1 MLTMK
6 NYLNKAL
13 LYKEWKNVRA
23 LSGLFFGQLILFTI
37 VPFVKTVQSL
47 QNEVSQGTFNNSYV
61 KNFNQFFLEGNASE
75 VAVIITLIVLG
86 TFIVGNDIMG
96 RKYDSLS
103 SMPFKREEII
113 ISKWI
118 VSALTVIVSVIL
130 SSIVIA
136 LIYIAN
142 KSVLGGYM
150 NGSMIF
156 QRALMNSLTYLFVVT
171 FIMLIQGLS
180 GKNILGGVVG
190 TIFLLLPMGLFVLT
204 SAFLRTLTL
213 NPNILSE
220 KHYIAI
226 TNKFESIAS
235 VISLAGYSFPISNF
249 DIYQKAFILAVIIPI
264 LAILLV
270 YSFKNIPL
278 ERNGYIVIFAPLE
291 IIFKIGVSVCFA
303 LLGGSIASEFFK
315 GHYHLYQYGI
325 DNLEIY
331 VPIANKIITL
341 TMLTTLLC
349 GCIVYVITRKI
360 IEMSK
365 R

>member
-23 LSGLFFGQLILFTI
+23 LSGLFLGQMLLYTIL
-37 VPFVKTVQSL
+37 PFVNTVQSL
-47 QNEVSQGTFNNSYV
+47 QKEVSQGTFNNSYV
-61 KNFNQFFLEGNASE
+61 HHFEQVFLKGDASQ
-75 VAVIITLIVLG
+75 VVLIGTLILLG
-86 TFIVGNDIMG
+86 TFIVGIDIMG

-118 VSALTVIVSVIL
+118 VAALTVIVPVIL
-130 SSIVIA
+130 SSIVITF
-136 LIYIAN
+136 IYIGN
-142 KSVLGGYM
+142 KSVLAGYM

-156 QRALMNSLTYLFVVT
+156 QRALINSLTYLFVVT

-220 KHYIAI
+220 KRYFAI
-226 TNKFESIAS
+226 TDKFESIAMN
-235 VISLAGYSFPISNF
+235 ISLAGYSCAINNLS
-249 DIYQKAFILAVIIPI
+249 IYQKAFVLAVVIPI
-264 LAILLV
+264 LVILLV